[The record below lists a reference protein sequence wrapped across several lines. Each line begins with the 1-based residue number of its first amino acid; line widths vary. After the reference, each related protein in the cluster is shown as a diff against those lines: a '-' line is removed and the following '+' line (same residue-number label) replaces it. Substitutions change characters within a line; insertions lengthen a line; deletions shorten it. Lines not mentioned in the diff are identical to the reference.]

1 MQDNGNPRGADR
13 NVIKNCKS
21 VNFTQIKPV
30 GISKIILPAG
40 SARFLKTKSR

>member
-1 MQDNGNPRGADR
+1 MQDKCNLSGADR

-21 VNFTQIKPV
+21 GNFTQNKRV

-40 SARFLKTKSR
+40 AARLLKT